1 MSRWFMFK
9 TILIYEALAIV
20 GWNVMAR
27 TEADYEK
34 WLFDNIH
41 AVVYI
46 TLSTTMLFVTM
57 VYVIQWS
64 LDKLGF
70 KRKMAELEDPRR
82 PDEEKNK
89 IKKTSGGVL

>member
-1 MSRWFMFK
+1 
-9 TILIYEALAIV
+9 
-20 GWNVMAR
+20 MAR

-34 WLFDNIH
+34 WLFENIH

-64 LDKLGF
+64 LDKLGLR
-70 KRKMAELEDPRR
+70 RKMAELQDPSRT
-82 PDEEKNK
+82 DEEKKK
-89 IKKTSGGVL
+89 IKTQ